1 VDKITAVALTYQP
14 AVDLPSDFS
23 QLPDYSPTADVAVLV
38 PGTPQASE
46 ALAAASA
53 ADVDGVQR

>member
-1 VDKITAVALTYQP
+1 VQEIT

-23 QLPDYSPTADVAVLV
+23 QIPDYSPKAEMLVLV

-53 ADVDGVQR
+53 ADVDRVHR